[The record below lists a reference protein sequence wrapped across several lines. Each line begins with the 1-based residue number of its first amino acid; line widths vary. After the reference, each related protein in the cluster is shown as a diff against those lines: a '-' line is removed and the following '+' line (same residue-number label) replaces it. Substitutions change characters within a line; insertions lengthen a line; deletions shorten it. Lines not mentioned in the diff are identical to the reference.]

1 MGLFSVY
8 ASCGVNAMKSFQR
21 AVALGLVLSVS
32 VTSGCATIISGRE
45 TDVAINSNPPHA
57 HVAVQNEKGQTV
69 ATTKTPGKVS
79 LKRGN
84 GIFKKAPRYTAT
96 IQKPGFETARVPI
109 QPKLNPWMAGNV
121 VLGGVVGLAA
131 DSATG
136 AMWRFTPN
144 EIDQQLT
151 PNQDM
156 LYGDSTSPSVQQAT
170 FVSDDE

>member
-1 MGLFSVY
+1 
-8 ASCGVNAMKSFQR
+8 MKPFQR
-21 AVALGLVLSVS
+21 AAALGLLLGVCTS
-32 VTSGCATIISGRE
+32 SGCATIISGRE
-45 TDVAINSNPPHA
+45 TDVTINSNPPKA

-84 GIFKKAPRYTAT
+84 GLFKRAPRYTAT
-96 IQKPGFETARVPI
+96 IQKSGFQTAQVPI
-109 QPKLNPWMAGNV
+109 EPKLNPWMAGNV
-121 VLGGVVGLAA
+121 VLGGVIGLAA

-144 EIDQQLT
+144 EIDQQLV

-156 LYGDSTSPSVQQAT
+156 LYGDSTRSEVQQAT
-170 FVSDDE
+170 YVSDEAGE